1 MSTSRP
7 KWWRKSAPSR
17 GLLTSAIIKIQ
28 RKVLRKPRLRVNERV
43 PYVAIGVPLTA
54 ESVKPSCLRR
64 RSERVGGSTLTCA
77 PVSTRKESL
86 LERSVMCN
94 RRHVSRPD
102 VSVAANGWPA
112 RFARLTV
119 FHSGKVECISL
130 RYHQTFGDTSNW
142 DCLEGLG
149 WVDDFGNESGLEVG
163 E

>member
-1 MSTSRP
+1 MKRCSS
-7 KWWRKSAPSR
+7 
-17 GLLTSAIIKIQ
+17 
-28 RKVLRKPRLRVNERV
+28 
-43 PYVAIGVPLTA
+43 
-54 ESVKPSCLRR
+54 SCLRR

-149 WVDDFGNESGLEVG
+149 WVDDFGLTTLGMRAASRLVSLTEVCSIDFG
-163 E
+163 